1 MEIRVCVV
9 RDRDRDDC
17 RARTLRGRG
26 ERKRCSRRGR
36 LGTGAGKFCTIHPP
50 RGGLQYDVTERARNP
65 PHKTRVRET
74 EGWHEGSDGVEG
86 CAQERTNS
94 GGVRGGLIWKEE
106 YGLVSAAKE
115 YTRDERR

>member
-1 MEIRVCVV
+1 MY
-9 RDRDRDDC
+9 
-17 RARTLRGRG
+17 
-26 ERKRCSRRGR
+26 
-36 LGTGAGKFCTIHPP
+36 
-50 RGGLQYDVTERARNP
+50 GLFVDGNLAHASADVTERARNP

-115 YTRDERR
+115 YTCDERR

>member
-1 MEIRVCVV
+1 MRPNEHE
-9 RDRDRDDC
+9 
-17 RARTLRGRG
+17 TL
-26 ERKRCSRRGR
+26 
-36 LGTGAGKFCTIHPP
+36 H
-50 RGGLQYDVTERARNP
+50 
-65 PHKTRVRET
+65 TRHMVWET

>member
-1 MEIRVCVV
+1 M
-9 RDRDRDDC
+9 
-17 RARTLRGRG
+17 RAYLV
-26 ERKRCSRRGR
+26 
-36 LGTGAGKFCTIHPP
+36 
-50 RGGLQYDVTERARNP
+50 DVTERARNP